1 MFVWFAAVSITVVAL
16 IFRSPDLDYRL
27 VMLGSVL
34 PLAEGAF
41 GGRWLLHSVAFNA
54 VLLFGVMVVA
64 HGRRPTQRR
73 WLALPIGTFCHLALD
88 GTWTDTGVF
97 WWPFAGLGAL
107 GTGAVSEFERLP
119 GVLLLE
125 GAGLMVGC
133 WAWRRF
139 ALSNRSVLRALLTE
153 GRLSETRRP

>member
-1 MFVWFAAVSITVVAL
+1 MVVWFAAVSITAVAL
-16 IFRSPDLDYRL
+16 VFGSPDLDYRV

-34 PLAEGAF
+34 PLVEGAF

-64 HGRRPTQRR
+64 HGRRPPQQR
-73 WLALPIGTFCHLALD
+73 WLALPIGTFCHLVLD
-88 GTWTDTGVF
+88 GTWADTGGF
-97 WWPFAGLGAL
+97 WGPFAGLDAL

-125 GAGLMVGC
+125 GAGLVVGC
-133 WAWRRF
+133 WAWHRF
-139 ALSNRSVLRALLTE
+139 SLSLIHI
-153 GRLSETRRP
+153 

>member
-1 MFVWFAAVSITVVAL
+1 MFVWFIAVSVTVVAL

-34 PLAEGAF
+34 PLVEGAY
-41 GGRWLLHSVAFNA
+41 GGRWVLHSVAFNA
-54 VLLFGVMVVA
+54 VPLFGVMVVA

-107 GTGAVSEFERLP
+107 GTGPVSEFERLP

-139 ALSNRSVLRALLTE
+139 ALSNRSVRRTLLTE
-153 GRLSETRRP
+153 GRLWETRRP

>member
-1 MFVWFAAVSITVVAL
+1 MFVWFIAVSVTVVAL

-34 PLAEGAF
+34 PLVEGAF

-54 VLLFGVMVVA
+54 VLLFAVMAVA

-107 GTGAVSEFERLP
+107 GTGPVSEFERLP

-139 ALSNRSVLRALLTE
+139 ALSDRSVRRALLTE
-153 GRLSETRRP
+153 GRLSEIRRP

>member
-1 MFVWFAAVSITVVAL
+1 MFVWFVAVSVTVVAL

-27 VMLGSVL
+27 VMIGSVL
-34 PLAEGAF
+34 PLVEGAF

-54 VLLFGVMVVA
+54 VLLFAVMAVA

-88 GTWTDTGVF
+88 GTWADTGVF
-97 WWPFAGLGAL
+97 WWPFAGIGTL
-107 GTGAVSEFERLP
+107 GTDAVSEFERLP

-125 GAGLMVGC
+125 GVGLMVGC

-139 ALSNRSVLRALLTE
+139 GLSDRSVRRALLTE
-153 GRLSETRRP
+153 GRLSESRMP

>member
-16 IFRSPDLDYRL
+16 VFGSPDLDYRL

-34 PLAEGAF
+34 PLVEGAF

-54 VLLFGVMVVA
+54 VLLFAVMAVA

-73 WLALPIGTFCHLALD
+73 WLALPIGTFCHLVLD
-88 GTWTDTGVF
+88 GTWADTGVF
-97 WWPFAGLGAL
+97 WWPFTGLDAL

-125 GAGLMVGC
+125 GAGLMVGV

-139 ALSNRSVLRALLTE
+139 SLSDRSVRRTLLTE
-153 GRLSETRRP
+153 GRLSALGRP

>member
-1 MFVWFAAVSITVVAL
+1 MFIWFVAVSVTVVAL

-34 PLAEGAF
+34 PLVEGAF

-54 VLLFGVMVVA
+54 GLLFGVRVVA

-139 ALSNRSVLRALLTE
+139 ALSNRSVRRTLLTE
-153 GRLSETRRP
+153 GRLSEIRRP

>member
-1 MFVWFAAVSITVVAL
+1 MVVWFAAVSVTVVAL
-16 IFRSPDLDYRL
+16 VFGSPDLDYRI
-27 VMLGSVL
+27 VTLGSVL
-34 PLAEGAF
+34 PLVEGAF

-54 VLLFGVMVVA
+54 VLLFGVMAVA
-64 HGRRPTQRR
+64 HGRRPTQQR
-73 WLALPIGTFCHLALD
+73 WLALPIGTFCHLVLD
-88 GTWTDTGVF
+88 GTWADTGVF
-97 WWPFAGLGAL
+97 WWPFAGLDAL

-133 WAWRRF
+133 WAWGRF
-139 ALSNRSVLRALLTE
+139 SLSDRSVRRALLTE

>member
-1 MFVWFAAVSITVVAL
+1 MFVWFIAVSVTVVAL

-34 PLAEGAF
+34 PLVEGAF

-107 GTGAVSEFERLP
+107 GTGPVSEFERLP

-139 ALSNRSVLRALLTE
+139 ALSNRSVRRALLTE
-153 GRLSETRRP
+153 GRLSETWRP

>member
-1 MFVWFAAVSITVVAL
+1 MFVWFVAVSVTVVAL

-27 VMLGSVL
+27 VMIGSVL
-34 PLAEGAF
+34 PLVEGAF

-64 HGRRPTQRR
+64 HGRRPNQRR
-73 WLALPIGTFCHLALD
+73 WLALPIGTLCHIALD
-88 GTWTDTGVF
+88 GTWADTGVF
-97 WWPFAGLGAL
+97 WWPFTGLGAL

-125 GAGLMVGC
+125 GAGLIVGC

-139 ALSNRSVLRALLTE
+139 ALSDRSVRRILLTE
-153 GRLSETRRP
+153 GRLSEARRP

>member
-16 IFRSPDLDYRL
+16 VFGSPDLDYRL

-34 PLAEGAF
+34 PLVEGAF

-54 VLLFGVMVVA
+54 VLLFAVMAVA

-73 WLALPIGTFCHLALD
+73 WLALPIGTFCHLVLD
-88 GTWTDTGVF
+88 GTWADTGVF
-97 WWPFAGLGAL
+97 WWPFAGLDAL

-119 GVLLLE
+119 GVLFLE
-125 GAGLMVGC
+125 GAGLVVGC
-133 WAWRRF
+133 WAWHRF
-139 ALSNRSVLRALLTE
+139 SLSDRSVRQTLLTE
-153 GRLSETRRP
+153 GRLSALGGP